1 MKAGQPTRGLVD
13 SHETSPENMKNHT
26 PNFKSKPNSN

>member
-1 MKAGQPTRGLVD
+1 MKAGQPKRGLAGI
-13 SHETSPENMKNHT
+13 HETSQGNMTDHT